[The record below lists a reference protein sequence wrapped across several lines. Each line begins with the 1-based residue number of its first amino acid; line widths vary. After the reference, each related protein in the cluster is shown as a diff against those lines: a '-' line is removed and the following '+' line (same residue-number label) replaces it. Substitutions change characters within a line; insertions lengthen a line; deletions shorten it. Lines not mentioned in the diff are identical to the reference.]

1 MKGGENAKMYVI
13 DGKQVNLEYR
23 EYRFSE
29 KFPLFT
35 LLSGEF
41 HFPKPLTELNFMHF
55 HNCVE
60 IGICRRGRQTLYVE
74 EKKLE
79 MGPGDICVI
88 PPYAMHITQA
98 HPDSTEEL
106 SCEYLYFLPDR
117 ILAGAGIPECP
128 PQLRWYQA
136 MGTGEVFS
144 EKDVDL
150 CRAVDS
156 IMDEMRRKDD
166 CSRQAVYGYLQILYV
181 ILTRRYFA
189 AEENAEEDYSERER
203 LFPAI
208 LHINKSFEQPISPRD
223 LAVCCDMNLGQFHAL
238 FVKQMRMSPVIYL
251 RFVRLQHACELLTG
265 TEKKILDVA
274 MESGFSSLSNFNQC
288 FKEMYHKTPR
298 QWRNETRAIPKIDL
312 NHTLYE
318 PGVDEPGVCE
328 TGRKL

>member
-88 PPYAMHITQA
+88 PPYAMHITKA

-144 EKDVDL
+144 ETK
-150 CRAVDS
+150 
-156 IMDEMRRKDD
+156 
-166 CSRQAVYGYLQILYV
+166 
-181 ILTRRYFA
+181 
-189 AEENAEEDYSERER
+189 
-203 LFPAI
+203 
-208 LHINKSFEQPISPRD
+208 
-223 LAVCCDMNLGQFHAL
+223 
-238 FVKQMRMSPVIYL
+238 
-251 RFVRLQHACELLTG
+251 
-265 TEKKILDVA
+265 
-274 MESGFSSLSNFNQC
+274 
-288 FKEMYHKTPR
+288 
-298 QWRNETRAIPKIDL
+298 
-312 NHTLYE
+312 
-318 PGVDEPGVCE
+318 
-328 TGRKL
+328 

>member
-1 MKGGENAKMYVI
+1 MYAI
-13 DGKQVNLEYR
+13 DGKEVNLEYR

-29 KFPLFT
+29 DFPLFT
-35 LLSGEF
+35 LLAGEF
-41 HFPKPLTELNFMHF
+41 DFPKPLTELNFMHF

-60 IGICRRGRQTLYVE
+60 IGVCRRGRQTLYVE

-98 HPDSTEEL
+98 HPDSGEEI

-117 ILAGAGIPECP
+117 ILEGTGMPECP
-128 PQLRWYQA
+128 RPLRWYQA

-144 EKDVDL
+144 EKDTDLGRVVDG
-150 CRAVDS
+150 

-181 ILTRRYFA
+181 ILARRYVA
-189 AEENAEEDYSERER
+189 GNENAEDNYSEKER

-208 LHINKSFEQPISPRD
+208 SHINEAFEQPISLRD
-223 LAVCCDMNLGQFHAL
+223 LAACCDMNPGQFHAL
-238 FVKQMRMSPVIYL
+238 FVKHMKMSPVIYL
-251 RFVRLQHACELLTG
+251 RFVRLQHACGLLTG

-274 MESGFSSLSNFNQC
+274 MESGFSSLSNFNRC
-288 FKEMYHKTPR
+288 FKEMYHKTPK
-298 QWRNETRAIPKIDL
+298 QWRSETRTIPKINL
-312 NHTLYE
+312 NHTMYE
-318 PGVDEPGVCE
+318 PGADESGKVCD